1 MKTPARS
8 RRLPVLQARS
18 GITLEGNYLDL
29 GFTHGFSIKTKV
41 MIRHFEE
48 NLLILEKMEG
58 HNGLLTGLITIGCID
73 YEID

>member
-1 MKTPARS
+1 
-8 RRLPVLQARS
+8 
-18 GITLEGNYLDL
+18 
-29 GFTHGFSIKTKV
+29 

-48 NLLILEKMEG
+48 NLLILNKMEG